1 MNSTIFCNSLKV
13 LLFTYLVYYI
23 HLFIHSFNKHIL
35 ILCARPSLIFLF
47 LCRCLGKR
55 IGEGSGSKTS
65 LTHGPGEWGIVINVR
80 YLFPVDSDIK
90 VRKKPIP
97 APQEKY
103 VKKIKSCQY
112 KPNKIIQKWINS
124 EDVKDNLFYL
134 GVIFRACVYLTCTSL
149 DMLCTVLEVRLE
161 YLASNERY
169 LEIQK
174 KKNLQV

>member
-1 MNSTIFCNSLKV
+1 MCEYVWVHIQEWTYVYLYWKSQETYLKYEQHYLLQLYKV

-35 ILCARPSLIFLF
+35 ILCARLSLIFLF
-47 LCRCLGKR
+47 LCRRLGRR

-65 LTHGPGEWGIVINVR
+65 LSHGPGKWGIVINVR
-80 YLFPVDSDIK
+80 YLFSVDSDIK

-112 KPNKIIQKWINS
+112 KPNKII
-124 EDVKDNLFYL
+124 
-134 GVIFRACVYLTCTSL
+134 
-149 DMLCTVLEVRLE
+149 
-161 YLASNERY
+161 
-169 LEIQK
+169 
-174 KKNLQV
+174 